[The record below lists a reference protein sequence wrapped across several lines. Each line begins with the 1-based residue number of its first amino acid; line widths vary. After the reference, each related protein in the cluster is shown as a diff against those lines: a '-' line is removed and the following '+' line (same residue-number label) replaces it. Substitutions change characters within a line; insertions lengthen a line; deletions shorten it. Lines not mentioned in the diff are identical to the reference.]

1 MYSLAKLLA
10 PVIGHEGRLRD
21 SFVLLRIDLTP
32 LSNLAR
38 GNWKETCRECLELL
52 RRCVYIDKDLLLPAV
67 GSNGPKETYYV
78 VASTD
83 MDRVSIMINRVV
95 EQLGVLTHLQATGTM
110 HVEAKPIA
118 LTADAQGKSLEQ
130 RVQSVADNA
139 TNMIVAE
146 LAREQEFLGREKKT
160 DASPTK

>member
-1 MYSLAKLLA
+1 
-10 PVIGHEGRLRD
+10 
-21 SFVLLRIDLTP
+21 
-32 LSNLAR
+32 
-38 GNWKETCRECLELL
+38 
-52 RRCVYIDKDLLLPAV
+52 
-67 GSNGPKETYYV
+67 
-78 VASTD
+78 
-83 MDRVSIMINRVV
+83 MINRVV